1 MAELIIF
8 VVSLGLAGTIML
20 VAKALDKKQEEK
32 IAMKNGE
39 TNDFEEEED

>member
-1 MAELIIF
+1 MAELTIF
-8 VVSLGLAGTIML
+8 VVSIGIAGLIFL
-20 VAKALDKKQEEK
+20 SAKALDKKQEEK

>member
-1 MAELIIF
+1 MDELITFAI
-8 VVSLGLAGTIML
+8 SLSLAGLIFF
-20 VAKALDKKQEEK
+20 VAKMLDKKQEEK